1 MSPKVRAVQNNT
13 CLENSRKCR
22 RRFVSVKNSETRNF
36 FEFRRQVFA
45 LPLHNTVSVNI
56 RVLEIITRNLI
67 DVWHI
72 IFSSDPLNTFLFVG
86 IGIGCKFKV
95 KS

>member
-1 MSPKVRAVQNNT
+1 M
-13 CLENSRKCR
+13 
-22 RRFVSVKNSETRNF
+22 NF

-86 IGIGCKFKV
+86 IGIGGKIKV